1 VDATKEANIVAP
13 TTTRTKLN
21 LLHGSGIIIK
31 IKVQKSSC
39 KDNTRLNLKEASHY
53 PLNASKRM
61 IGSSNRS
68 IMGFIRVE
76 GWVRSR
82 SKGIFFGTEAGFV
95 LVQPG
100 TATEELGMEGFLEL
114 ASTML
119 LWVAEVMGPSMT
131 TTSSSSVAVRVWH
144 PEKTTSRKLRT
155 KH

>member
-1 VDATKEANIVAP
+1 
-13 TTTRTKLN
+13 
-21 LLHGSGIIIK
+21 
-31 IKVQKSSC
+31 
-39 KDNTRLNLKEASHY
+39 
-53 PLNASKRM
+53 M

-100 TATEELGMEGFLEL
+100 TTMEELGMEGFLEL

-131 TTSSSSVAVRVWH
+131 TTSSSSESLSKYGTRGRPPVG
-144 PEKTTSRKLRT
+144 S
-155 KH
+155 